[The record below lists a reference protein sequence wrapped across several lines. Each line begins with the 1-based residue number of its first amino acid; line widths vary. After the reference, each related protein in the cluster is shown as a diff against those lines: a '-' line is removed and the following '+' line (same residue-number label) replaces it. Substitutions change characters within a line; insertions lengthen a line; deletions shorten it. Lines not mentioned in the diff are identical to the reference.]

1 MSYQISSSCS
11 GCCFAICKNTGA
23 DKQQTACELGRI
35 QKFKDHETKMRLEKG
50 PSGEFF
56 VIDRFCTCYRPD
68 EWVDTLEPKEKRDL
82 IKTVGEEVSVRMGII
97 IFFDQHTDEESLV
110 KTITCFQE
118 QTRAPRYIV
127 VVNSRVEYNELI
139 HDLLIESFPNK
150 EKTNVHL
157 VQCMDQ
163 ETGDFAK
170 VDIAFQH
177 ALNGFYY
184 VINSGEEVQNDFIE
198 KFDTYI
204 NDGLNQVVMIKP
216 KEEVGGLLIQASLHK
231 LLNGSKTKMND
242 DESLNRET
250 IVQRVVDMAIQNGGI
265 DLIKDWS
272 DIV

>member
-1 MSYQISSSCS
+1 MC
-11 GCCFAICKNTGA
+11 
-23 DKQQTACELGRI
+23 
-35 QKFKDHETKMRLEKG
+35 LEKG

-68 EWVDTLEPKEKRDL
+68 EWVDTLEPEEKKNL
-82 IKTVGEEVSVRMGII
+82 TKTVREEIFVRMGVI

-110 KTITCFQE
+110 KTVACFKE
-118 QTRAPRYIV
+118 QTKAPRYVV
-127 VVNSRVEYNELI
+127 VVNSRVEYNEFI

-157 VQCMDQ
+157 VQCVDQ
-163 ETGDFAK
+163 EMGDFAK
-170 VDIAFQH
+170 VDVAFQH

-184 VINSGEEVQNDFIE
+184 VITSGEEVQNDFIE
-198 KFDTYI
+198 KFDAYI

-216 KEEVGGLLIQASLHK
+216 KEKVGGLLIQASLHK
-231 LLNGSKTKMND
+231 LLNGSRTKMND

-250 IVQRVVDMAIQNGGI
+250 IVQRVIDMAIKNGGI
-265 DLIKDWS
+265 DLVKDWS